1 MLVDTHAHLDA
12 HAFGADRNEVIERA
26 WTAGLGAIISVG
38 GDIKSSREVIALA
51 QAHPGVYATVGIH
64 PHEASHAELNAL
76 LELEHLAGDRDV
88 VAIGE
93 IGLDFHYDFSPPAV
107 QEKCFVAQLE
117 LARRVNKPVVIHD
130 REAHA
135 KTLAILRDWL
145 GTTPGRAVPGVLHCF
160 SGDREMAEQAMQM
173 GFYLSFGGPITFRN
187 ARRLQEL
194 VRALPLE
201 RILVETDCPYL
212 APHPHRG
219 KRNEPAYVRLVAL
232 QLAALKGLS
241 LEEVASVTTA
251 NAQRLF
257 GLGTLELVRP
267 WLARHEE

>member
-12 HAFGADRNEVIERA
+12 HAFEADREEVIARA

-38 GDIKSSREVIALA
+38 ADVESSRQAIALA
-51 QAHPGVYATVGIH
+51 KAHPGVYATVGTH
-64 PHEASHAELNAL
+64 PHEASQAGPDAL
-76 LELEHLAGDRDV
+76 VELERLASENAV
-88 VAIGE
+88 LAIGE
-93 IGLDFHYDFSPPAV
+93 IGLDLHYNFSPPAV
-107 QEKCFVAQLE
+107 QEECFVAQLE

-135 KTLAILRDWL
+135 KTLAILRVWRRSGPL
-145 GTTPGRAVPGVLHCF
+145 ERAPGVLHCF
-160 SGDREMAEQAMQM
+160 SGDREMAEQVMQM
-173 GFYLSFGGPITFRN
+173 GFYLSFGGPITFTN

-194 VRALPLE
+194 VRALPLD
-201 RILVETDCPYL
+201 RVLLETDCPYL

-241 LEEVASVTTA
+241 LEQVASVTTA

-257 GLGTLELVRP
+257 RLGTL
-267 WLARHEE
+267 